1 MRGSC
6 GKSSPHRQ
14 PRRDGGKHRGDAA
27 CMISILSLVRRAAH
41 LYSDIVAIQQRHT
54 DSTTEMFAGLE
65 SDRIHDSAMA
75 MNIDGLTF
83 TTLRDKSDDHVGIRT
98 PRGIIDV
105 AAAAKALEIAA
116 YPRTV
121 EEVIAGYDTDSL
133 MRIATEA
140 PASVLRSEDAV
151 EFGPLVS
158 NPAKIICVGLNYRA
172 HVEESNLGR
181 PDFPDLFNKYNSSL
195 NRHRGTIDIS
205 SLPATQFDYESELVI
220 VMGKAARNVRES
232 EALRYVYG
240 YTTGNDF
247 TARDPQLRVTQW
259 MTGKTPDQF
268 APIGPWLVSADQIPD
283 PQTLQVQTFVNDE
296 VAPRQDTNTAQMI
309 FSCAEIIS
317 YTSTFMTLQ
326 PGDII
331 FTGTPSGVILGF
343 PKEKQIW
350 LKAGDRVRTVISQL
364 GELHFTLV

>member
-1 MRGSC
+1 M
-6 GKSSPHRQ
+6 
-14 PRRDGGKHRGDAA
+14 
-27 CMISILSLVRRAAH
+27 L
-41 LYSDIVAIQQRHT
+41 
-54 DSTTEMFAGLE
+54 AGFE
-65 SDRIHDSAMA
+65 SGRIHDSAMS
-75 MNIDGLTF
+75 MNSDGLTL
-83 TTLRDKSDDHVGIRT
+83 TTLRDGSGDHVGIRT

-105 AAAAKALEIAA
+105 AVAAKALEIAA

-121 EEVIAGYDTDSL
+121 EDVIAGGDDADSL
-133 MRIATEA
+133 MRIAADA
-140 PASVLRSEDAV
+140 PASVLCSEDTV

-158 NPAKIICVGLNYRA
+158 NPPKIICVGLNYRA
-172 HVEESNLGR
+172 HVEESRLKR

-205 SLPATQFDYESELVI
+205 SLPATQFDYESELVVI
-220 VMGKAARNVRES
+220 IGKTARNVRES
-232 EALRYVYG
+232 EALSYVYG

-268 APIGPWLVSADQIPD
+268 APIGPWLVPADQIPD

-296 VAPRQDTNTAQMI
+296 VAPRQDTNTSEMI
-309 FSCAEIIS
+309 FSCAEIIG
-317 YTSTFMTLQ
+317 YASTFMTLQ

-331 FTGTPSGVILGF
+331 FTGTPSGVILGL

>member
-1 MRGSC
+1 
-6 GKSSPHRQ
+6 
-14 PRRDGGKHRGDAA
+14 
-27 CMISILSLVRRAAH
+27 
-41 LYSDIVAIQQRHT
+41 
-54 DSTTEMFAGLE
+54 MFAGLE
-65 SDRIHDSAMA
+65 SGCIHDSAMS
-75 MNIDGLTF
+75 MNIDGLTL
-83 TTLRDKSDDHVGIRT
+83 TTLRDKSGDHVGIWT

-121 EEVIAGYDTDSL
+121 EDVIAGGDDADSL
-133 MRIATEA
+133 MRIAA
-140 PASVLRSEDAV
+140 DVPASVLRSEDTV

-158 NPAKIICVGLNYRA
+158 NPTKIICVGLNYRA
-172 HVEESNLGR
+172 HVEESKLKR

-195 NRHRGTIDIS
+195 NRHRGTINVS

-220 VMGKAARNVRES
+220 VMGKTARNVRES

-296 VAPRQDTNTAQMI
+296 VAPRQDTNTSQMI
-309 FSCAEIIS
+309 FSCAEIIE
-317 YTSTFMTLQ
+317 YASTFMTLQ

-331 FTGTPSGVILGF
+331 FTGTPSGVILGL